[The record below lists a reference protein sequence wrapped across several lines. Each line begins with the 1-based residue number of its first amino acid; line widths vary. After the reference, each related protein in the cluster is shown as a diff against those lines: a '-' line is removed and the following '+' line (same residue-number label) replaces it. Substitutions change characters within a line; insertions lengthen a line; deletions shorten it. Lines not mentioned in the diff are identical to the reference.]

1 MNASTTPAVTSAVR
15 SATCPGKRRRPGMLR
30 ARQRG
35 LGLWGYVG
43 LLLLIGAVVTLGL
56 RLGPHYMTYGA
67 VKDILDSLSS
77 ERVHT
82 MDKRAIRDLI
92 AKRFKI
98 NSLYDLEP
106 KKIISID
113 RTRER
118 TKLVLDYEVREPIV
132 MNVDAMLRFH
142 DELQF
147 Q

>member
-1 MNASTTPAVTSAVR
+1 MNPSTNQCAM
-15 SATCPGKRRRPGMLR
+15 PGHRARRRSGSRSGPGLLR
-30 ARQRG
+30 ARQQG

-56 RLGPHYMTYGA
+56 RLGPHYMTYST
-67 VKDILDSLSS
+67 VKDILHSLSS

-98 NSLYDLEP
+98 NSLYDLDP

-118 TKLVLDYEVREPIV
+118 TKLVLDYEVREPIA